1 MTDLPDNTRWQLWIV
16 AFGFFMQS
24 LDTTIVNTALPSM
37 AQSLGESPLHMHMV
51 IVSYVLTVAVMLPAS
66 GWLADKVGVRNIFFT
81 AIVLFTLGSLFC
93 ALSGTLNEL
102 LLARALQGVGGAM
115 MVPVGRLTVMKIV
128 PREQYMAAM
137 TFVTLPG
144 QVGPLLGPALGGLLV
159 EYASWHWI
167 FLINI
172 PVGIIG
178 AIATLMLMPNYTMQ
192 TRRFDLSGFLL
203 LARALQGVG
212 GAMMV
217 PVGRLTVMKIV
228 PREQYMAAMTFVTLP
243 GQVGPLLG
251 PALGGLLV
259 EYASWHWIFLI
270 NIPVGI
276 IGAIATLM
284 LMPNYTMQTRRFD
297 LSGFLLLAIGMAVL
311 TLALDGSKGT
321 GLSPL
326 AITGL
331 VAVGVVALVLYLLH
345 ARNNNRAL
353 FSLKL
358 FRTRTFSLGLAGS
371 FAGRIGSG
379 MLPFMTPVFLQIGLG
394 FSPFH
399 AGLMMIPMVLGSMGM
414 KRIVVQV
421 VNRFGYRRVLVA
433 TTLGLSLVTLLFMT
447 TALLGWYYVLPF
459 VLFLQGMVNSTRF
472 SSMNTLT
479 LKDLPDN
486 LASSGNSLLS
496 MIMQLS
502 MSIGVTIAGLLLGLF
517 GSQHVSVDSGTT
529 QTVFMYTWL
538 SMALIIALPAFIFA
552 RVPNDTHQNVAIS
565 RRKRSAQ

>member
-1 MTDLPDNTRWQLWIV
+1 MTELPNSTRWQLWIV

-37 AQSLGESPLHMHMV
+37 AKSLGESPLHMHMV

-66 GWLADKVGVRNIFFT
+66 GWLADRVGVRNIFFT

-93 ALSGTLNEL
+93 AASSTLNEL
-102 LLARALQGVGGAM
+102 VMARVLQGVGGAM

-144 QVGPLLGPALGGLLV
+144 QIGPLLGPALGGILV

-167 FLINI
+167 FLINL
-172 PVGIIG
+172 PVGIAG

-203 LARALQGVG
+203 LAAGMAL
-212 GAMMV
+212 
-217 PVGRLTVMKIV
+217 LTIALDASKGMG
-228 PREQYMAAMTFVTLP
+228 MSHL
-243 GQVGPLLG
+243 
-251 PALGGLLV
+251 ALG
-259 EYASWHWIFLI
+259 
-270 NIPVGI
+270 
-276 IGAIATLM
+276 
-284 LMPNYTMQTRRFD
+284 
-297 LSGFLLLAIGMAVL
+297 
-311 TLALDGSKGT
+311 
-321 GLSPL
+321 
-326 AITGL
+326 
-331 VAVGVVALVLYLLH
+331 ALVVSGVAAILLYLHH
-345 ARNNNRAL
+345 ARNNPRAL
-353 FSLKL
+353 FSLNL
-358 FRTRTFSLGLAGS
+358 FHTRTFSLGLLGS
-371 FAGRIGSG
+371 FAGRVGSG

-421 VNRFGYRRVLVA
+421 VNRFGYRRVLVS
-433 TTLGLSLVTLLFMT
+433 TTLGLAGVMLLFMT

-459 VLFLQGMVNSTRF
+459 VLLLQGMINSTRF

-479 LKDLPDN
+479 LKDLPDD

-502 MSIGVTIAGLLLGLF
+502 MSIGVTVAGLLLGLF
-517 GSQHVSVDSGTT
+517 GQQHIATDSGSTHS
-529 QTVFMYTWL
+529 VFMYTWL
-538 SMALIIALPAFIFA
+538 CMAVIIALPALIFA
-552 RVPNDTHQNVAIS
+552 RVPADTHKNVVIA
-565 RRKRSAQ
+565 RRKRRTR

>member
-1 MTDLPDNTRWQLWIV
+1 MTELPNSTRWQLWIV

-37 AQSLGESPLHMHMV
+37 AKSLGESPLHMHMV
-51 IVSYVLTVAVMLPAS
+51 VVSYVLTVAVMLPAS
-66 GWLADKVGVRNIFFT
+66 GWLTDKIGVRNIFFS

-93 ALSGTLNEL
+93 AGSSTLNEL
-102 LLARALQGVGGAM
+102 VMARVLQGVGGAM

-144 QVGPLLGPALGGLLV
+144 QIGPLLGPALGGILV

-167 FLINI
+167 FLINL

-203 LARALQGVG
+203 LAA
-212 GAMMV
+212 
-217 PVGRLTVMKIV
+217 
-228 PREQYMAAMTFVTLP
+228 
-243 GQVGPLLG
+243 
-251 PALGGLLV
+251 
-259 EYASWHWIFLI
+259 
-270 NIPVGI
+270 
-276 IGAIATLM
+276 
-284 LMPNYTMQTRRFD
+284 
-297 LSGFLLLAIGMAVL
+297 GMAVL
-311 TLALDGSKGT
+311 TIALDGSKGM
-321 GLSPL
+321 GISPFALGAL
-326 AITGL
+326 AVCG
-331 VAVGVVALVLYLLH
+331 VAAILLYLKH
-345 ARNNNRAL
+345 ARGNPRAL
-353 FSLKL
+353 FSLHL
-358 FRTRTFSLGLAGS
+358 FRTPTFSLGLFGS
-371 FAGRIGSG
+371 FAGRVGSG

-421 VNRFGYRRVLVA
+421 VNRFGYRRVLVT
-433 TTLGLSLVTLLFMT
+433 TTLGLSVVTLLFMS
-447 TALLGWYYVLPF
+447 TALLGWYYLLPL
-459 VLFLQGMVNSTRF
+459 VLFVQGMVNSTRF

-479 LKDLPDN
+479 LKDLPDE

-502 MSIGVTIAGLLLGLF
+502 MSIGVTVAGLLLGMF
-517 GSQHVSVDSGTT
+517 GQQHMLIDSGTSHA
-529 QTVFMYTWL
+529 VFMYTWL
-538 SMALIIALPAFIFA
+538 CMAFIIALPAVIFA
-552 RVPNDTHQNVAIS
+552 RVPNDTHKNVVIA
-565 RRKRSAQ
+565 RRTRRT

>member
-1 MTDLPDNTRWQLWIV
+1 MTELPDSTRWQLWIV

-37 AQSLGESPLHMHMV
+37 AKSLGESPLHMHMV
-51 IVSYVLTVAVMLPAS
+51 VVSYVLTVAVMLPAS
-66 GWLADKVGVRNIFFT
+66 GWLADKIGVRNIFFS
-81 AIVLFTLGSLFC
+81 AIILFTLGSLFC
-93 ALSGTLNEL
+93 AGSNTLNEL
-102 LLARALQGVGGAM
+102 VMARVLQGVGGAM

-144 QVGPLLGPALGGLLV
+144 QIGPLLGPALGGILV

-172 PVGIIG
+172 PVGIAG
-178 AIATLMLMPNYTMQ
+178 AIATLLLMPNYTMQ

-203 LARALQGVG
+203 LAV
-212 GAMMV
+212 
-217 PVGRLTVMKIV
+217 
-228 PREQYMAAMTFVTLP
+228 
-243 GQVGPLLG
+243 
-251 PALGGLLV
+251 
-259 EYASWHWIFLI
+259 
-270 NIPVGI
+270 
-276 IGAIATLM
+276 
-284 LMPNYTMQTRRFD
+284 
-297 LSGFLLLAIGMAVL
+297 GMALL
-311 TLALDGSKGT
+311 TLALDGGKGS
-321 GLSPL
+321 GISHAAL
-326 AITGL
+326 AVLIASGIMAIL
-331 VAVGVVALVLYLLH
+331 LYLQH
-345 ARNNNRAL
+345 AKNNARAL
-353 FSLKL
+353 FSLNL
-358 FRTRTFSLGLAGS
+358 FRTHTFSLGLLGS
-371 FAGRIGSG
+371 FTGRIGSG

-433 TTLGLSLVTLLFMT
+433 TTLGLALVSLVFMT
-447 TALLGWYYVLPF
+447 TALLGWYYLLPF

-479 LKDLPDN
+479 LKDLPDD

-502 MSIGVTIAGLLLGLF
+502 MSIGVTIAGLLLGMF
-517 GSQHVSVDSGTT
+517 GQQHLIAEAGAT
-529 QTVFMYTWL
+529 QTVFMYSWL
-538 SMALIIALPAFIFA
+538 CMAFIIALPAIIFS
-552 RVPNDTHQNVAIS
+552 RVPNDTHKNTVIS
-565 RRKRSAQ
+565 RRKRSL

>member
-1 MTDLPDNTRWQLWIV
+1 MTDLPDSTRWQLWIV

-115 MVPVGRLTVMKIV
+115 MV
-128 PREQYMAAM
+128 
-137 TFVTLPG
+137 
-144 QVGPLLGPALGGLLV
+144 

-203 LARALQGVG
+203 LAV
-212 GAMMV
+212 
-217 PVGRLTVMKIV
+217 
-228 PREQYMAAMTFVTLP
+228 
-243 GQVGPLLG
+243 
-251 PALGGLLV
+251 
-259 EYASWHWIFLI
+259 
-270 NIPVGI
+270 
-276 IGAIATLM
+276 
-284 LMPNYTMQTRRFD
+284 
-297 LSGFLLLAIGMAVL
+297 GMAVL

-326 AITGL
+326 AIAGL

-345 ARNNNRAL
+345 AQNNNRAL

-538 SMALIIALPAFIFA
+538 SMASIIALPAFIFA